1 MARPL
6 TKKQQALMKQNFLT
20 ALEKSAG
27 IITPACKAVGISRES
42 IRKWRLQDEK
52 FNAAIEEM
60 NEMALDFAETA
71 LMKNIQAGDTRA
83 ITFYL
88 STKGRS
94 RGYSEKLS
102 IEGDLTGKRP
112 RIIYE
117 DEIKDAN
124 TPE

>member
-42 IRKWRLQDEK
+42 IRKWRLQD
-52 FNAAIEEM
+52 
-60 NEMALDFAETA
+60 DFAETA

-102 IEGDLTGKRP
+102 IEGDLTVKRP